1 MNVSLF
7 RTCLMALLLVPLLG
21 WSQSVR
27 PFPPVKVLQTDTF
40 EYVYTTFNLT
50 TIVRQP
56 SNSDYYAI
64 VDLGGGQ
71 KKLRYSPNNNFVG
84 RDSILVEYFPVLNG
98 SQEYLGF
105 SFLVMPSIVTAN
117 TDYAVTPHD
126 TPITVDALANDE
138 TTSGTL
144 ELSAVVIE
152 RYGSAAMV
160 NGEIEFTPEAGFTG
174 NAQVGYN
181 VCNDDGICATGII
194 NIYVQPLTPPALNDT
209 IEIQLPKNSPK
220 EIMLLMDG
228 YEVLEIDPTYGT
240 ISDHTH
246 DVVVYTPNTNFVGQD
261 VFQVSRTD
269 ANQTRYRTIVLN
281 VFNTLKD
288 KRHAMHDV
296 IYTHTNVPV
305 TFNVLTNDVGA
316 YTVIYSN
323 QIQVSSGTLV
333 YQGNGQFLYTPNAN
347 FRGIARFTYS
357 LGSPAYGIIVEQAN
371 VEIHVNDFNPR
382 LPTYTLQTLAGKPLV
397 IRYGPPVQ
405 PWDFNITEQALN
417 GTAEVFSG
425 EQTINLESQ
434 NISGYNLLVY
444 TPDSGFSD
452 DIDEFEVEYCANG
465 ACRTLKFLINVLPN
479 NDPADLQCLEACVW
493 PGDAN
498 NDGVVNVRDLLAIG
512 YALGINGPDREDG
525 SPDWQPQFAEDWEDP
540 WTAASLDL
548 KYLDT
553 DGDGL
558 ITALD
563 TAAISQ
569 SYLNTH
575 KVTTTMAHQLTT
587 DVDLRFLLRDPST
600 YNNQDTLIIL
610 DILYGLSNKPAY
622 DAYGFT
628 FEIDFADVVDV
639 DGKSVRVTYYN
650 DSWFSRQIPTLS
662 MFKRLDNTIIHSG
675 YTKTDGVGGV
685 GYGPVGFVI
694 VDDIEGARPPRLRA
708 SGARF
713 FEIAIRNITVM
724 NQRGEYFLLPD
735 QIVKVNLPGE
745 EPLVEEKGA
754 DALNLFPN
762 PAIDQ
767 ATLYRT
773 DGALIEKVEVFT
785 SSGIPVYLAT
795 NLFTPRFEIPTAQM
809 ANGLYF
815 VRVQTAQGI
824 TSTKLEILR

>member
-7 RTCLMALLLVPLLG
+7 RTCLMALLLIPLAG

-27 PFPPVKVLQTDTF
+27 PFPPVRVLQTDTF

-56 SNSDYYAI
+56 AHSDYFAI

-71 KKLRYSPNNNFVG
+71 KKLVYSPENNFVG
-84 RDSILVEYFPVLNG
+84 RDTILVEYFPVLNG

-117 TDYAVTPHD
+117 TDYVVTDHD
-126 TPITVDALANDE
+126 TPVTVDALANDE
-138 TTSGTL
+138 TTSGSL
-144 ELSAVVIE
+144 SLSALVIE
-152 RYGSAAMV
+152 RYGSASMV
-160 NGEIEFTPEAGFTG
+160 NDQVLFTPEPGFSG
-174 NAQVGYN
+174 NAQIGYN
-181 VCNDDGICATGII
+181 TCNDDGICATGVIH
-194 NIYVQPLTPPALNDT
+194 IYVKPLDPPALNDT

-220 EIMLLMDG
+220 EIMLMMDG
-228 YEVLEIDPTYGT
+228 YDNVEVNPIHGT
-240 ISDHTH
+240 LDGLTD
-246 DVVVYTPNTNFVGQD
+246 DVILYTPNNNFVGQD
-261 VFQVSRTD
+261 VFQVSRQQGNETL
-269 ANQTRYRTIVLN
+269 TRTFVLQ

-288 KRHAMHDV
+288 KRHAMNDV
-296 IYTHTNVPV
+296 VYTHTNVPV

-333 YQGNGQFLYTPNAN
+333 YQGNGQFLYTPNQN

-357 LGSPAYGIIVEQAN
+357 LGSPAYGIIVERAD

-382 LPTYTLQTLAGKPLV
+382 LPTYSLQTLAEKPLV
-397 IRYGPPVQ
+397 IRYGPPVE
-405 PWDFNITEQALN
+405 PWEFNITEQPLH
-417 GTAEVFSG
+417 GSAEVFAG
-425 EQTINLESQ
+425 DQTINLESQ

-444 TPDSGFSD
+444 TPDPGFSD
-452 DIDEFEVEYCANG
+452 DVDEFEVEYCANG
-465 ACRTLKFLINVLPN
+465 QCRTVKFLINVLPN
-479 NDPADLQCLEACVW
+479 PDPSDLQCLQACVW

-512 YALGINGPDREDG
+512 YGLGTNGPDRENG
-525 SPDWQPQFAEDWEDP
+525 NVDWSPQFADNWEDP

-569 SYLNTH
+569 SYQNTH
-575 KVTTTMAHQLTT
+575 KVTTTMDHQLTT
-587 DVDLRFLLRDPST
+587 DVDLRFLLRDPAT

-610 DILYGLSNKPAY
+610 DILYGLQNKPAY

-639 DGKSVRVTYYN
+639 DGKNVRVTYYN

-662 MFKRLDNTIIHSG
+662 MFKRLNNTIIHSG
-675 YTKTDGVGGV
+675 YTKTDGKGGV

-694 VDDIEGARPPRLRA
+694 VDDIEGAKPPRLRA

-713 FEIAIRNITVM
+713 FEIVVRNITVM
-724 NQRGEYFLLPD
+724 NHRGEYFFLPD
-735 QIVKVNLPGE
+735 QVIKVNLPGE
-745 EPLVEEKGA
+745 EPVLEDESA
-754 DALNLFPN
+754 NALMVFPN
-762 PAIDQ
+762 PATDQ
-767 ATLYRT
+767 ASLYRT
-773 DGALIEKVEVFT
+773 DGAPIERVEIFTAAGSPVFQSLNI
-785 SSGIPVYLAT
+785 SS
-795 NLFTPRFEIPTAQM
+795 PRFEIPTAQL

-815 VRVQTAQGI
+815 VRAQTAKGAV
-824 TSTKLEILR
+824 TTKLEVMR